1 MTSIN
6 KGTMKRYDEIYSFFL
21 KTVSITDYDLYNEDL
36 NDRTTEGMGD
46 FDNAHQEKK
55 NLCALMMFEYLSED
69 YLIGFNDVSHKMQ
82 LCDNQHL
89 CDFLIMKIMETLI
102 VYIHTGK
109 PRPYIEDADKIGL
122 SLLTLLAC
130 KQFDVV
136 ERLYDELINSI
147 TNGTAKKSITHGESS
162 PEVQK
167 LFVLAVE
174 MLASERKQT
183 VDWAAAGIPVER
195 FYLDFVREAL
205 YSRDDEVL
213 NKWLT
218 VLCDQHLKW
227 CSRFPAVPA
236 ESRLLGYEIP
246 IVMALWPFEF
256 QAVKNFRAK
265 HGLDTPKIE
274 HPLMN
279 TVFARMPEPDF
290 SQWQKPDW
298 FEGFC
303 AKLFEVNPDIS
314 FVRDIFFMKKS

>member
-1 MTSIN
+1 MTKTNQDVI
-6 KGTMKRYDEIYSFFL
+6 KRYDEIYSFYL
-21 KTVSITDYDLYNEDL
+21 KSVSIINYDFYKNQLIRIPVKGKRDFENASLEKKDLY
-36 NDRTTEGMGD
+36 
-46 FDNAHQEKK
+46 A
-55 NLCALMMFEYLSED
+55 NLMFENLSQEYLD
-69 YLIGFNDVSHKMQ
+69 GFIDASHKNQ
-82 LCDNQHL
+82 RCDNQYL
-89 CDFLIMKIMETLI
+89 CDFLAMKIMEILI
-102 VYIHTGK
+102 VYIHTGE
-109 PRPYIEDADKIGL
+109 PRPYLEGADKIGL

-136 ERLYDELINSI
+136 ERLYEELINSI

-218 VLCDQHLKW
+218 ALCDQHLKW

-236 ESRLLGYEIP
+236 EAFGYDIP
-246 IVMALWPFEF
+246 IWMGLWPFEY
-256 QAVKNFRAK
+256 QAVRNFRAK
-265 HGLDTPKIE
+265 HGLDTPEIE
-274 HPLMN
+274 HPLIN

-298 FEGFC
+298 FEDFC
-303 AKLFEVNPDIS
+303 ANLFEVNPDIS